1 MTDVFTRACAS
12 DGVAWKTDDSLCVC
26 LMHLLSSVRG
36 QPHSV
41 TYIPLGVPGQRGE
54 DAGWQPWL
62 KDSKPLRVS
71 ECVCVCACR
80 VSGEGFIHTSE
91 TSICPSP
98 CCSQDLRSRM
108 MPDTELQWETEQD
121 HSKLWHLYATL
132 THFPLTTIFCSKC
145 CWYSKLIGQFRQC
158 VSESGGFY
166 SPSVSDNTAIGA
178 RAGDE
183 TLKWITGDWDYR
195 CRWSTRGDNEVCEDL
210 RISLCTAILLWLRTK
225 RRRAQCTSFW
235 FLLFH
240 STPTL
245 YHYWHKVTIL
255 PIRDLK

>member
-41 TYIPLGVPGQRGE
+41 TYIPLGVPGQRGDRAE

-71 ECVCVCACR
+71 VCVCMQSER
-80 VSGEGFIHTSE
+80 GGVHTHLRDFHLSFSMLFSGPSLSYDARYRAAMRNRARSFQAVTFICHLN
-91 TSICPSP
+91 PFSP
-98 CCSQDLRSRM
+98 
-108 MPDTELQWETEQD
+108 
-121 HSKLWHLYATL
+121 HS
-132 THFPLTTIFCSKC
+132 TIFCSKC

-166 SPSVSDNTAIGA
+166 SPSVSDNAAIGA
-178 RAGDE
+178 RAGDK

-225 RRRAQCTSFW
+225 RRRAHHFGFFCFIPHQRFIITD
-235 FLLFH
+235 
-240 STPTL
+240 T
-245 YHYWHKVTIL
+245 K
-255 PIRDLK
+255 